1 MQTTIFDFIKKID
14 MSKEIIERSPEWSQK
29 IWVKENLFNRGF
41 ITRNE
46 CLRRYVS
53 RLADI
58 IYQLKNDG
66 IEIDGEVLP
75 TPYGEDFIYYLT
87 KQLN

>member
-29 IWVKENLFNRGF
+29 IWVKENLFKRGF

>member
-1 MQTTIFDFIKKID
+1 MQTTIFDFINKID
-14 MSKEIIERSPEWSQK
+14 MSKEIIERREDWSQK
-29 IWVKENLFNRGF
+29 IWVKENLLNRGF

-58 IYQLKNDG
+58 IHQLKHDG
-66 IEIDGEVLP
+66 IDIDGEALP
-75 TPYGEDFIYYLT
+75 TQYGEDFIYYLT

>member
-1 MQTTIFDFIKKID
+1 MQTTIFDFINKID
-14 MSKEIIERSPEWSQK
+14 MSKEIIERREEWSQK

-58 IYQLKNDG
+58 IYQLKHDG
-66 IEIDGEVLP
+66 IDIDGEALP
-75 TPYGEDFIYYLT
+75 TQHGEDFIYYLT